1 MYIYKYTLRG
11 CNYIIQW
18 VPSVWTA
25 EYAELTTKL
34 DTNTQTQRHQ
44 RENKD
49 QHQKPKQCFWYREYC
64 GNFSMAA
71 GVTPAASPKED
82 YTYTTKA
89 REYPTSCLQS
99 PKAPFFPA
107 CFKKHCYLVRLAEQR
122 ARQTGWPPLYNW
134 RPYKYILQRPPLS
147 HCTVSAL
154 QHWNYLSPSARIDQ

>member
-1 MYIYKYTLRG
+1 MCIYKYTLLG
-11 CNYIIQW
+11 YNYIIQG
-18 VPSVWTA
+18 VPLVWTA
-25 EYAELTTKL
+25 EYAESTTKL
-34 DTNTQTQRHQ
+34 LSTHRHKDTKERI
-44 RENKD
+44 KISK
-49 QHQKPKQCFWYREYC
+49 QKPKQCFWYREYC

-107 CFKKHCYLVRLAEQR
+107 CFKKHCYLVCLAEQR

-154 QHWNYLSPSARIDQ
+154 QHWNYLSPSARTDQ